1 MMMMLRAGE
10 MSNMKLARRVG
21 LTAAS
26 SRDGIYS
33 KRILQLYRMVHAC
46 TPTSTLLRAFVHR
59 GGVA

>member
-33 KRILQLYRMVHAC
+33 KRICSY
-46 TPTSTLLRAFVHR
+46 TGWSTLVHR
-59 GGVA
+59 LPRYCVLLFTGVV